1 MASEKKGRRVR
12 WNEEKLQEI
21 ESNKPVRQKI
31 TEPKTPYHPM
41 IDEDGSSPVAGS
53 FNDCINDAMVA
64 KELSSALKDV
74 ASPSTKTTEC
84 SGGWT
89 SSADEAGGAMD
100 YEEDWSSKSF
110 QEQRK
115 AHYDEYFKIKEL
127 RCKGSFLE
135 EEDDGMEG
143 DSSSSS
149 RHGFKDASMEDGTV
163 TLPGKSSAQPAT
175 G

>member
-1 MASEKKGRRVR
+1 MNRRVR
-12 WNEEKLQEI
+12 WDEEKLQEI

-41 IDEDGSSPVAGS
+41 IDDDGFSPVGRS
-53 FNDCINDAMVA
+53 FNDCIDDAMDA
-64 KELSSALKDV
+64 KELSSVKDV
-74 ASPSTKTTEC
+74 ASPSRKTTGC
-84 SGGWT
+84 SGSWT

-100 YEEDWSSKSF
+100 YEEDWSSKRF

-127 RCKGSFLE
+127 RGKGSLLE
-135 EEDDGMEG
+135 EEDGVEG
-143 DSSSSS
+143 DSSSSLRS
-149 RHGFKDASMEDGTV
+149 GFKDVSRKDGTV
-163 TLPGKSSAQPAT
+163 TLPGTSSARPAT